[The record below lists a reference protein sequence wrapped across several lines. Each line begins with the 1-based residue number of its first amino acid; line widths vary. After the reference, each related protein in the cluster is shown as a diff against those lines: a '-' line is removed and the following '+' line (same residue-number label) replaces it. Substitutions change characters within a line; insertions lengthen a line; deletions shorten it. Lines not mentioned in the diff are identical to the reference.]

1 MDFEINKVICSD
13 FQAKLSQKQHLG
25 LEFPDYVKIV
35 ISYNV
40 KYRPSGWPLLVHA
53 RLIKL
58 PVKSQ
63 EVLMKNNVYLHF
75 TIQENETQL
84 TSDETKNESDQTETV
99 NTKSVYNKNC
109 YISHLKEVGCL
120 LSKIS
125 VSGGELLTLQNELL
139 YVTAKSSINS
149 QAGPGQAANN
159 S

>member
-53 RLIKL
+53 RLLKL
-58 PVKSQ
+58 PLKSQ
-63 EVLMKNNVYLHF
+63 EVLMKNNVNLHF

-84 TSDETKNESDQTETV
+84 TSVRQKMNQI
-99 NTKSVYNKNC
+99 KQK
-109 YISHLKEVGCL
+109 L
-120 LSKIS
+120 
-125 VSGGELLTLQNELL
+125 
-139 YVTAKSSINS
+139 
-149 QAGPGQAANN
+149 
-159 S
+159 